1 MAPAEPAW
9 LRRIDRL
16 IGATCGVAA
25 VLVLPLSLLL
35 FAQWPLRDVVHGY
48 SREANDLAQCLFA
61 LHVCIAIT
69 AATRARGHLAADLFA
84 QRFAA
89 TSRARLHRIAS
100 LCVLAPWATF
110 MLYAWTPS
118 LLQSLAQWE
127 RFPETYDPGYFLVKL
142 AVALMA
148 LLVLLQALVD
158 GLRSADR

>member
-1 MAPAEPAW
+1 MLTPAW
-9 LRRIDRL
+9 LAGIERAVGGL
-16 IGATCGVAA
+16 CSLAL

-61 LHVCIAIT
+61 LYVCIAIT
-69 AATRARGHLAADLFA
+69 AATRTRSHLTADALA
-84 QRFAA
+84 QRFAPA
-89 TSRARLHRIAS
+89 LRNRLHRAAS
-100 LCVLAPWATF
+100 LCILVPWAAF
-110 MLYAWTPS
+110 MLYVWSPA

-148 LLVLLQALVD
+148 LLVLLQALLD
-158 GLRSADR
+158 GLRRAPD